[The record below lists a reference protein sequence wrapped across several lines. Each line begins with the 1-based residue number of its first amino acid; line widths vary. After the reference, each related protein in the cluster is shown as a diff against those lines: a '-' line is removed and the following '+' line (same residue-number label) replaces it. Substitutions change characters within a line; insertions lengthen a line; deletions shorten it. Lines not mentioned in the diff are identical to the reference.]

1 MKPLNLLD
9 ENAKL
14 GKILWYLAWPA
25 VLEQMLLTLVNYV
38 DTAMVG
44 SLGHNATASIGVVM
58 STTWLING
66 LFAAIAIGFSVPV
79 GRNIGAGNISKAKNI
94 VKQSLFGILI
104 FGAFITLLLQIVS
117 PYLPIWL
124 GADEAIRSDAS
135 AYLGIIS
142 AAYLFTLSA
151 NVCSGILRCSG
162 DTKTPLFYNVATNII
177 NVVLNFLFIFP
188 SRNLTIFGKEIFV
201 WGAGMGVKGAAI
213 ATAISV
219 AFSGIML
226 FLTMFKKSFLVSV
239 TFKDK
244 FKFDK
249 SVWKEMFVLGSPVA
263 AERVT
268 HTLGQIFMT
277 ALVTSLGTIALTAN
291 TLAITAEAITYMPAF
306 GFSVA
311 ATTLVAQSL
320 GANKKGLAAKYSK
333 ACIWCGI
340 VFMAIM
346 GVVLYFAS
354 DSLIRIFSN
363 EADVIEL
370 GGKVLRLEAFAQP
383 ASGIA
388 MVVTGTLRGAKD
400 TKGPFFIC
408 LIGMWCVRIPL
419 TYLLLKVTDLGL
431 IAAWIGMVADL
442 TVRGIISII
451 LYKKGKW
458 QNNVIVPQ
466 SAAQN
471 DSIATA

>member
-1 MKPLNLLD
+1 MKPTLNLLD

-25 VLEQMLLTLVNYV
+25 VLEQLLLTLVNYV

-66 LFAAIAIGFSVPV
+66 LFAAVAIGFSVPV
-79 GRNIGAGNISKAKNI
+79 GRNIGAGNISHAKNI
-94 VKQSLFGILI
+94 VKQSLLGILI
-104 FGAFITLLLQIVS
+104 FGAFITFFIQLIS
-117 PYLPIWL
+117 PHLPVWL
-124 GADEAIRSDAS
+124 GADEAIRADAS
-135 AYLGIIS
+135 AYLSIVS
-142 AAYLFTLSA
+142 VSYLFTLSA

-188 SRNLTIFGKEIFV
+188 SRTITVFGREIFV
-201 WGAGMGVKGAAI
+201 WGAGMGVKGAAA
-213 ATAISV
+213 ATAIAV
-219 AFSGIML
+219 AFSGVML
-226 FLTMFKKSFLVSV
+226 FFSLFKKSFIVSV
-239 TFKDK
+239 TFKEK
-244 FKFDK
+244 FKFDL

-263 AERVT
+263 AERIT
-268 HTLGQIFMT
+268 NTLGQIFMT

-306 GFSVA
+306 GFCVA

-320 GANKKGLAAKYSK
+320 GANKKNLAVKYSK
-333 ACIWCGI
+333 ACIWCSI
-340 VFMAIM
+340 VFMAVM

-354 DSLIRIFSN
+354 DSLMRIFSD
-363 EADVIEL
+363 ESAVIEL

-388 MVVTGTLRGAKD
+388 MVITGTLRGAKD

-408 LIGMWCVRIPL
+408 LVGMWGVRIPL
-419 TYLLLKVTDLGL
+419 SFILLRVTNLGL
-431 IAAWIGMVADL
+431 VAAWIGMVADL
-442 TVRGIISII
+442 TTRGVFSLV
-451 LYKKGKW
+451 LYLKGKW
-458 QNNVIVPQ
+458 KNNVIVPASTQ
-466 SAAQN
+466 KDTA
-471 DSIATA
+471 IAS